1 MRFFISAALLA
12 VVVSLLAACSSAG
25 PDAASSLPSASGR
38 QSYIRNGRFVPVWS
52 PYASLV
58 PVELRPGGLLARIH
72 ALRTTPDQKKKAK
85 GGIYVSAFEATSIFG
100 YANPNR
106 GNEPPICSVGPVA
119 EVDGIGVDGK
129 GNLIDPDG
137 QSHLIVV
144 FKGPGMCGTAI
155 GIVSDPYGQPADAT
169 SPNAATGTIVVAN
182 IYDTGG
188 AGSISLCTLSGGCTK
203 NLTNAAMYEVTDVA
217 QAKNGDCWGSG
228 TNISGVATLT
238 YFQRCRGGGHQA
250 TGYKNKYY
258 GGLDIDKH
266 GNIVAVSLFDDSL
279 YVYKGCNPACKLVGG
294 PFSLVGESGQAKL
307 NKNSKQLAVANF
319 YDDEIDVYDYSPGK
333 ITFSYSF
340 TNGLSASD
348 IVGGV
353 AFNPRSQE

>member
-12 VVVSLLAACSSAG
+12 VVVNLLAACSSAG
-25 PDAASSLPSASGR
+25 PDATSSLPSASGE
-38 QSYIRNGRFVPVWS
+38 QSHIRNGRFVPVWS

-58 PVELRPGGLLARIH
+58 PVESRPGGLLARIH

-85 GGIYVSAFEATSIFG
+85 GGIYVSAFEASSIFG

-106 GNEPPICSVGPVA
+106 ENEPQICSVGPVA
-119 EVDGIGVDGK
+119 DVNGIGVDGK

-137 QSHLIVV
+137 HSHLIVV

-155 GIVSDPYGQPADAT
+155 GFVSDSYGQPADAT
-169 SPNAATGTIVVAN
+169 SPNAQTGTIVVAN
-182 IYDTGG
+182 IFDTSG

-203 NLTNAAMYEVTDVA
+203 NLTNAAMYEVSGVA
-217 QAKNGDCWGSG
+217 QAKNDDCWASG
-228 TNISGVATLT
+228 TNYSGVATLT
-238 YFQRCRGGGHQA
+238 YFQRCRGSGHQA

-266 GNIVAVSLFDDSL
+266 GNIVAISVFDASV

-294 PFSLVGESGQAKL
+294 PFSLVGESSAARL
-307 NKNSKQLAVANF
+307 NENSNQLAVANF
-319 YDDEIDVYDYSPGK
+319 YDGEIDVYDYSPGK
-333 ITFSYSF
+333 ITLSYAF
-340 TNGLSASD
+340 NNGLSASE
-348 IVGGV
+348 VVEGV